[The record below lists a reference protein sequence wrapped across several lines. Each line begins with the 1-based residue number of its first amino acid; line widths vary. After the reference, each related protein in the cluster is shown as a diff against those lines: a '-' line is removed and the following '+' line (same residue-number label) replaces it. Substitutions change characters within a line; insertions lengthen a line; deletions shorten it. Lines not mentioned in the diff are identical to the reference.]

1 MRRPSNDSAPTKA
14 SSPGEIANSS
24 SSAGPT
30 LPGPAPAS
38 LPVLLPVSSPV
49 PVSAPAPV
57 SPFGPVDPADLR
69 RWTSR
74 WSRVA
79 SSGVTKRIDPSVLE
93 PPAVSRSTAA
103 TPSARWITL
112 RLTST
117 FWIRR

>member
-14 SSPGEIANSS
+14 SSPGEIANSLLCGTDPARPGARLT
-24 SSAGPT
+24 AG
-30 LPGPAPAS
+30 
-38 LPVLLPVSSPV
+38 SSPGLV
-49 PVSAPAPV
+49 AGSGLGSRSGLAVRPGRSGRLAALDLALEPGRLV
-57 SPFGPVDPADLR
+57 GGDEADR
-69 RWTSR
+69 PR
-74 WSRVA
+74 
-79 SSGVTKRIDPSVLE
+79 VLE